1 MYYCINDKSRTYKGT
16 EPSPKGLGYCAHAEK
31 IDSKKKGKDGNIWIV
46 SITKNKIKRWIKLK
60 NNLYE
65 TVSEGLE
72 PSKYGEKAIFDK
84 VIYFINSDNCNIIIY
99 FYYNFLKNEWELSN
113 KILNDIKYVIY
124 IIKCAIYAYLTSYID
139 TNSDLNEILNTNKW
153 NSYKDTLPR
162 DFISELIY
170 NHLLNKKKIKII
182 KHLEIVSK
190 NLLKTFISE
199 EEVKKMF

>member
-72 PSKYGEKAIFDK
+72 PSKYSEKAIFDK